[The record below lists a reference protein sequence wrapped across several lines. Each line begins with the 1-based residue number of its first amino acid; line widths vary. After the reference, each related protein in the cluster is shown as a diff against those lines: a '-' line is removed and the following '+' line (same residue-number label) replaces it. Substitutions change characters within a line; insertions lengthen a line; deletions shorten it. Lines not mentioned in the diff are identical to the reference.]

1 MVLIQMLLPTR
12 SSEGSAFADGL
23 ILRTRQELLDRFGG
37 LTAYMRAPAAGAW
50 TSPQGEVA
58 ADSVVLIEVL
68 SDVFDRPWWRAY
80 ADTLKQRFTQ
90 ESIHIRASD
99 VELLDN

>member
-12 SSEGSAFADGL
+12 SSEGPAFSDEL
-23 ILRTRQELLDRFGG
+23 ILQTREELLDRFGG
-37 LTAYMRAPAAGAW
+37 LTAYVRAPAAGVW
-50 TSPQGEVA
+50 TSPRGEVD

-68 SDVFDRPWWRAY
+68 SDVFDRTWWRAY
-80 ADTLKQRFTQ
+80 ADTLKQRFKQ